1 MEFELFR
8 EKVRR
13 TFGLDLHSY
22 KENQLRRRLGN
33 YLARQN
39 LPDYGAL
46 YARLQSDR
54 RAYEAF
60 LDFLTINV
68 SEFFRD
74 PARWQELEREILPE
88 LLAGKSSLKIW
99 SAACS
104 NGAEPYSVA
113 ILLSELAPFRLHRV
127 LATDIDKN
135 ILAQAQGGK
144 YHPDAV
150 RNVSP
155 ARLSR
160 FFNRE
165 DVFFQV
171 KDEIKKMVSFREH
184 DLLTQPFESGFDLI
198 LCRNVSIYFTR
209 TAQDQLNR
217 KLAGSLALG
226 GYLFVGGSEMIFNY
240 RELGLE
246 RVKTSF
252 YRKAGGREVRK

>member
-1 MEFELFR
+1 MEFGEFK
-8 EKVRR
+8 EMVRR
-13 TFGLDLHSY
+13 TFGLDLNGY

-46 YARLQSDR
+46 FGRLQSDR
-54 RAYEAF
+54 RAYEEF

-74 PARWQELEREILPE
+74 PARWTELEREILPA
-88 LLAGKSSLKIW
+88 LLSGKGSLKIW

-113 ILLSELAPFRLHRV
+113 ILLSELAPFRHHRL
-127 LATDIDKN
+127 LATDIDRN
-135 ILAQAQGGK
+135 ILAQAQVGR
-144 YHPDAV
+144 YPADAV
-150 RNVSP
+150 RNVTP
-155 ARLSR
+155 ARLMR
-160 FFNRE
+160 YFNRE
-165 DVFFQV
+165 GNYYLV
-171 KDEIKKMVSFREH
+171 KEEIRRMVSFRAH
-184 DLLTQPFESGFDLI
+184 DLLTQAFENGFDLI

-209 TAQDQLNR
+209 AAQDQLNSR
-217 KLAGSLALG
+217 LAASLAKG

-252 YRKAGGREVRK
+252 YRKTDGREVGK